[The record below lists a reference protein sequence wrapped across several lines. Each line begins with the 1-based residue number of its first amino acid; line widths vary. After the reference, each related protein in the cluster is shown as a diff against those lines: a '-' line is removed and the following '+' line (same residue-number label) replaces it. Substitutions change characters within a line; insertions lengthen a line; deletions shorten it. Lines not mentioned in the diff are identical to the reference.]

1 MFNFLLKGSDQSP
14 AAEVSATAS
23 AAATSALD
31 GHSALTPEEVIKFNQ
46 NAVSEC
52 DIRHEKCCYLALTAL
67 TALCYHLHSNYL

>member
-23 AAATSALD
+23 AAAASALD

-52 DIRHEKCCYLALTAL
+52 DIRQEKCCYLALTAL
-67 TALCYHLHSNYL
+67 TALCYHLHSNCP